1 MDTSGTDS
9 GTDDSASESD
19 YNTALEDGWGNDED
33 NAELFDHMEA
43 NGLAENF
50 RYH

>member
-1 MDTSGTDS
+1 MDTSS
-9 GTDDSASESD
+9 TDDSSSESD
-19 YNTALEDGWGNDED
+19 YNTALEDDWGNDED

-43 NGLAENF
+43 NGLSENF